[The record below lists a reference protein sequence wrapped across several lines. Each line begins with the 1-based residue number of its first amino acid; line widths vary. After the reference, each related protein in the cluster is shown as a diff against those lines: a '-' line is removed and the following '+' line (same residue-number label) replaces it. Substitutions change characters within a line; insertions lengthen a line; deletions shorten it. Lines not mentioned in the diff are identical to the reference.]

1 MGIVVLAGSRSVCRS
16 RTKMVQ
22 SGWAGWAGWLAG
34 WAEPP
39 LYSYISL
46 KNVYRYNEGLAQPS
60 QPSPASQPSQPSPAQ
75 PRLYHFGSVA
85 TNRAR
90 PSQNYYTHGHPSP
103 NICGGTFELR
113 GQFGLRRGELEIG
126 PNFGPLP
133 APCRPSLAPTGARL
147 ALVKVKP
154 R

>member
-1 MGIVVLAGSRSVCRS
+1 MNIEAV
-16 RTKMVQ
+16 
-22 SGWAGWAGWLAG
+22 
-34 WAEPP
+34 
-39 LYSYISL
+39 
-46 KNVYRYNEGLAQPS
+46 QPS
-60 QPSPASQPSQPSPAQ
+60 QPSQPASQPAQPASQ

-103 NICGGTFELR
+103 VICGGTFELR

-133 APCRPSLAPTGARL
+133 APWRPSLAPTGARL

-154 R
+154 SRAWPPAPSIRTRTAPTTPILVYTVYIHIYILKGYI